1 MSDAESRPSFI
12 ELSEEFAKM
21 ARDPGRY
28 LVIEG
33 DTLMRLPSYNVKR
46 RDTVR
51 SVFVGTEGPKK
62 ILNADEYLNPGKYN
76 DLEERDEDALLPE
89 QQTADLTWLPAYS
102 LIKKN
107 VVRRMSVA
115 TKDPEQMLM
124 SDYYPNPYQCNNFEE
139 SADKAFLP
147 NPQASGLV
155 RSADYKTVE
164 KRSNEDALLPEQQM
178 VNLTRLPTYS
188 LVKEDVAGR
197 MSAALEN
204 PEQMLM
210 SDYYPNP
217 YQCNNFEESA
227 DEALLPK
234 PQASGLVRSAD
245 YKMVEKR
252 NRACYKQVAKNSPTD
267 RFSRKESLNP
277 YEYSVLK
284 RTEEADVLTQL

>member
-1 MSDAESRPSFI
+1 MSDAESRPNFS
-12 ELSEEFAKM
+12 ELSEKFSNM

-33 DTLMRLPSYNVKR
+33 DALMRLPSYSMDR
-46 RDTVR
+46 RDMIQYFSKAKNDLPQMLTA
-51 SVFVGTEGPKK
+51 E
-62 ILNADEYLNPGKYN
+62 DYLNPGGYG
-76 DLEERDEDALLPE
+76 DLEEGNEDAFIPE
-89 QQTADLTWLPAYS
+89 QQMANLMRLPAYS
-102 LIKKN
+102 LVKKD
-107 VVRRMSVA
+107 VVCRMSA
-115 TKDPEQMLM
+115 GTENPEQMLM
-124 SDYYPNPYQCNNFEE
+124 SDYYPNPYQCNDFEE
-139 SADKAFLP
+139 SADEAFLP
-147 NPQASGLV
+147 KTQASGLV
-155 RSADYKTVE
+155 RFANYKTVE
-164 KRSNEDALLPEQQM
+164 KRSNEDAFLPEQQM
-178 VNLTRLPTYS
+178 ANLTRLPTYS
-188 LVKEDVAGR
+188 LVKEDAAGT
-197 MSAALEN
+197 MAATEN